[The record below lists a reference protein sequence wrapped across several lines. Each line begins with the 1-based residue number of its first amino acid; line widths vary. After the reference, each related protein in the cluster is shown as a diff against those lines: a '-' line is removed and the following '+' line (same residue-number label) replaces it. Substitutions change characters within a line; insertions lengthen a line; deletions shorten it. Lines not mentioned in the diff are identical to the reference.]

1 MQGREIMCASCVE
14 VKVEDEGRNGILPN
28 RS

>member
-14 VKVEDEGRNGILPN
+14 VKVGDGERNGILPK